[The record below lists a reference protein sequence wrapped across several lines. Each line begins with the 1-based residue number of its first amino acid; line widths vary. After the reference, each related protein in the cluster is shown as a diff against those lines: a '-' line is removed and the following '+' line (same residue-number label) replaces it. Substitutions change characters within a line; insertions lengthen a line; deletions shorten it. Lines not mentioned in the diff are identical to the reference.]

1 MKASAEYYGTPK
13 GYADLVHAI
22 PAALGGSVVYH
33 NDDATIYRLDV
44 VGHEARQPTSRQA
57 RALMTPKQTGRLAMR
72 RILITLMIV
81 ASVFGLSAC
90 AVNAVFP
97 PGF

>member
-22 PAALGGSVVYH
+22 PAALRGSVVYH

-44 VGHEARQPTSRQA
+44 VGHEAR
-57 RALMTPKQTGRLAMR
+57 
-72 RILITLMIV
+72 
-81 ASVFGLSAC
+81 
-90 AVNAVFP
+90 
-97 PGF
+97 